1 VKLDEHLVLEL
12 KIRFELSVPKG
23 GLRWILQAL
32 VGLSESL
39 NINFLNP
46 QSR

>member
-1 VKLDEHLVLEL
+1 VRLEEHLVLEL
-12 KIRFELSVPKG
+12 IVRFELLVPKG